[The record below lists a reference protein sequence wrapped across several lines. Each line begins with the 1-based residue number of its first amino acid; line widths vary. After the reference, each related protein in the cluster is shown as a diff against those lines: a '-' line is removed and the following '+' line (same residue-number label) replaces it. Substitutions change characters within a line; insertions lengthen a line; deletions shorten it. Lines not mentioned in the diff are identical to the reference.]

1 MNTTTCA
8 FTGHRPHKFPWKY
21 NELDP
26 GCVALKETLK
36 EQIAKLAAS
45 GVTDFYSGMAD
56 GSDVWLSQIVL
67 DFRKNTPAL
76 NLHCVLPCE
85 GQADQWSKSARDRYD
100 AILNRADSVAYVSRQ
115 YYDGCMLDRNRK
127 LVESADLLL
136 AVYNGERRG
145 GTAATLRYAKK
156 LGRELIIVHPVSLH
170 KKAYLTTEVH
180 FFCVYRY
187 YSSTSSSK
195 STS

>member
-67 DFRKNTPAL
+67 NFRKNTPAL

-85 GQADQWSKSARDRYD
+85 GQADQWSKSARDRYN

-127 LVESADLLL
+127 LVESAGLLL

-170 KKAYLTTEVH
+170 ITYE
-180 FFCVYRY
+180 
-187 YSSTSSSK
+187 S
-195 STS
+195 